1 MIFSRFW
8 IFFVFFP
15 RFSSLLNRYTTLG
28 TKKYRWIENRDYRNY
43 RNYKNHRSYRN
54 YRNYKSYRSYRNYK
68 NYRKSIGGATK
79 KVQLFLY
86 SLNDGFRMFD
96 AQTDKRSTK
105 KVQLFLYSLNDG
117 FLRYSLLEGYYWIR
131 MIFICTF

>member
-1 MIFSRFW
+1 M
-8 IFFVFFP
+8 
-15 RFSSLLNRYTTLG
+15 G
-28 TKKYRWIENRDYRNY
+28 TIKTIEA
-43 RNYKNHRSYRN
+43 
-54 YRNYKSYRSYRNYK
+54 
-68 NYRKSIGGATK
+68 IGTIKRVQGRATK

-86 SLNDGFRMFD
+86 SLNDGFRIFD

-117 FLRYSLLEGYYWIR
+117 FLQYSLLEGYYWIR